1 MKNIFTLLLVFLISN
16 SVFAGPYLMT
26 KHEFKMKD
34 TDYGSTINH
43 IRFGHSWKTEGGL
56 KLYGEIGAAESF
68 SHGKD
73 ILDGVAGKSYEF
85 GFSKKITDAFSWKG
99 KWEGI
104 ENHNAKNS
112 HKIEIKTKWKF

>member
-1 MKNIFTLLLVFLISN
+1 MKKILSIIFLLSISTVVI
-16 SVFAGPYLMT
+16 SGPYLMS

-34 TDYGSTINH
+34 TDYSSTINH

-56 KLYGEIGAAESF
+56 KLYGEIGAAETV

-99 KWEGI
+99 KWEGL